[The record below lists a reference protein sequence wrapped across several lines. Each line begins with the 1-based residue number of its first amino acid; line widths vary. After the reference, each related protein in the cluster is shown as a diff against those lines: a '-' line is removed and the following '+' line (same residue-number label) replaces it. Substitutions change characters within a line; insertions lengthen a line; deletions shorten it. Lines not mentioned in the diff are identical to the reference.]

1 MVHAAPSN
9 GVLKTIIKALD
20 AVEHDIVYLR
30 AQVASLAKFELLLYL
45 ISELSKLGPSFQ
57 EHFEELDLVGVRQIV
72 GHIERFIFLFWSRQ
86 GKQHGHHRV
95 KRDRDPIALIA
106 SYSALVL
113 TVE

>member
-1 MVHAAPSN
+1 MVHAAPPN

-20 AVEHDIVYLR
+20 AVGHDIVYLR

-72 GHIERFIFLFWSRQ
+72 RHIERFIFLFWSRQ
-86 GKQHGHHRV
+86 GEQHGHHWV
-95 KRDRDPIALIA
+95 KRDGDPIALIA
-106 SYSALVL
+106 GHSALVL
-113 TVE
+113 AVE